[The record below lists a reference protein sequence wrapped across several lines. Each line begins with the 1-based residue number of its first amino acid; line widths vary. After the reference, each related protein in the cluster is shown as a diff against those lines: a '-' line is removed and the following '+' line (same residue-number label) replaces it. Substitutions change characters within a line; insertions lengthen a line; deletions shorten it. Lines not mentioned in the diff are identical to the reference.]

1 MKSLRQYDAG
11 VVLSISVRDQ
21 DDALVAIPAGAT
33 GTIWLRSPSG
43 RVKSRAATAV
53 QGATSISYTTTAL
66 DLDEWGVWSIQ
77 GQLVAS
83 SPAID
88 ISTTIVSIEV
98 GEVLR
103 APILVVDCRPAV
115 VDPFVPLPALTMV

>member
-1 MKSLRQYDAG
+1 MKSLRQYDVG

-33 GTIWLRSPSG
+33 ATIWLRSPGG
-43 RVKSRAATAV
+43 RVKQRAATAV
-53 QGATSISYTTTAL
+53 AGQTSISYTTTAL

-88 ISTTIVSIEV
+88 ISTTIVRLEV

-103 APILVVDCRPAV
+103 APILVVDCRPAI
-115 VDPFVPLPALTMV
+115 VDPYVPPPTLSLV